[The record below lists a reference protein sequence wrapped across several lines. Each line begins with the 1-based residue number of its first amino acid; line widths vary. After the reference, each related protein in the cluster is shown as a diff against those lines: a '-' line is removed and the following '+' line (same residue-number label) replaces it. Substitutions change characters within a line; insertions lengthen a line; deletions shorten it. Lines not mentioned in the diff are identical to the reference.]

1 MAGPYYGWDYWPG
14 IGMPGIGSQCGLTY
28 GWDRDRRPFSWDVQL
43 SWDLQPLSTAACQR
57 SPVDDD
63 AEITDPWDGV
73 QATSAPSRRGTGPR
87 RRPAARNPP
96 RWGTTARTAGEIG

>member
-1 MAGPYYGWDYWPG
+1 MAGISGLYYGWNWP
-14 IGMPGIGSQCGLTY
+14 
-28 GWDRDRRPFSWDVQL
+28 DRRPFIWVVY
-43 SWDLQPLSTAACQR
+43 TNVYC
-57 SPVDDD
+57 PVDED

-96 RWGTTARTAGEIG
+96 RRGTAARTAGEIG